1 MIVVYKLGFIHL
13 LKVALKKNLRLD
25 VILIGGNSER
35 PIILNFKIFL
45 LRLLNI
51 AVVKK
56 RHYFLKD
63 FIDRDG
69 SSPDFGLRE
78 KADLLSLE
86 FALLSLNEIGLS
98 ELISKDFFGNL
109 QIYLSQ
115 CYNGSIVTTLRE
127 ITLFEKSEHKNKG
140 ALHVLTDYRLIKF
153 FERTFINENVHFY
166 YERSIFEF
174 LKLISYYSLY
184 SLSLRTGFLISR
196 VFWQNKKTR
205 SQRSFESILTLTSEM
220 ISPVNYLRS
229 EISWFLSEQ
238 FLDVKLFCLSKF
250 NRDKGIRDL
259 SVNSQHSISVFK
271 LKYAGFRKYLI
282 MKRSLKDFI
291 RIANF
296 VSIKAKSFAD
306 LNSRLFTFKEVMG
319 FIWDIESYNILI
331 YELNCKL
338 FVYQDAYFRESHV
351 FNTLADLGLIKS
363 LKIQYS
369 NVALRALPNISN
381 PSIAYVFSNHYGQFY
396 SFPDHGIG
404 PKTYVSC
411 GYPFSLKN
419 QEIISRA
426 SVLRMDLS
434 EKGAKFVIGY
444 FDENFQ
450 SDEDIWAYKTSKQ
463 NLDDIYELCKLILE
477 QPDVGVIYKSQFVR
491 NTPLLLHPKDELI
504 EKAVNTGRFVFPHTG
519 IHRNSILPSEIAL
532 ASDICIGDIVGATAS
547 LESVILGTN
556 SILIDTMNFG
566 PKYRRFY
573 YEENSLVFKSLK
585 EALNELV
592 ERRNSKN
599 GLNDFGNW
607 SNVCNKLGLS
617 QHPGNEILSKQIR
630 KQFNS

>member
-1 MIVVYKLGFIHL
+1 
-13 LKVALKKNLRLD
+13 
-25 VILIGGNSER
+25 
-35 PIILNFKIFL
+35 
-45 LRLLNI
+45 
-51 AVVKK
+51 
-56 RHYFLKD
+56 
-63 FIDRDG
+63 
-69 SSPDFGLRE
+69 
-78 KADLLSLE
+78 
-86 FALLSLNEIGLS
+86 
-98 ELISKDFFGNL
+98 
-109 QIYLSQ
+109 
-115 CYNGSIVTTLRE
+115 
-127 ITLFEKSEHKNKG
+127 
-140 ALHVLTDYRLIKF
+140 
-153 FERTFINENVHFY
+153 
-166 YERSIFEF
+166 
-174 LKLISYYSLY
+174 
-184 SLSLRTGFLISR
+184 
-196 VFWQNKKTR
+196 
-205 SQRSFESILTLTSEM
+205 
-220 ISPVNYLRS
+220 
-229 EISWFLSEQ
+229 
-238 FLDVKLFCLSKF
+238 
-250 NRDKGIRDL
+250 
-259 SVNSQHSISVFK
+259 
-271 LKYAGFRKYLI
+271 

-599 GLNDFGNW
+599 GLKDFGNW